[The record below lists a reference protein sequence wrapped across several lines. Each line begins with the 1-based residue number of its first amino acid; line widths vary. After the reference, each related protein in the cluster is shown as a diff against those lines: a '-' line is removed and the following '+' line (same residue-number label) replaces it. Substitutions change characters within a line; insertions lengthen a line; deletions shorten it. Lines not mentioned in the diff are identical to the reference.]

1 MKNLF
6 IILGTRPE
14 IIKLSPIVDYLR
26 KNISKKYFQ
35 VKVLY
40 TNQHKEMG
48 KELSNLFNFRYDH
61 ILNRDYSKN
70 ISFDL
75 VDKIYK
81 LLKNKKAYSVLVMG
95 DTLSGVAGS
104 IAAYLNKSKIFYVE
118 SGLRTGDFN
127 EPWPEEGFRK
137 IITHIS
143 NIHFAPTKF
152 NKNILL
158 SEGVIKKNIFIT
170 GNPVIDKIKSSIK
183 KINKNHIRKKLDKKI
198 EKNLK
203 ISNKEFVLLT
213 MHRRENFGLPFET
226 ICNNINKI
234 SRIYPNIKFVYPV
247 HPNPYV
253 VNLAN
258 KFFKENKS
266 VILTKPLNYDLFLRL
281 LQKCKFIL
289 SDSGGIQEE
298 CTVLNKYVLLLRNKT
313 ERPEIKDKLVFVV
326 GTNFTKLKKYFNFV
340 NKNKKPKINYRN
352 TFGNGSAAKK
362 ISNII
367 FKNFKDENKKNN

>member
-170 GNPVIDKIKSSIK
+170 GNPVIDKIKSSLK